1 MGSTDEREGR
11 SRRRRRRR
19 PDSAESHAT
28 HAEATADPER
38 GSSARRSSGRTA
50 SLTPQARQLVPLE
63 TLSLASQP
71 IEDQDN
77 AEANAVM
84 VFSSE
89 GRRHTGKRR
98 ASGERAYSAEET
110 KADQA
115 APRGQ
120 MRQLVEVEEAGLVH
134 RGSRRSRRS
143 TAASARAT
151 VAPPARPISNAT
163 RNITFAMLQ
172 PHFERPLQQAAD
184 SFGVCTTLLKKICR
198 RNGISNWPYRKIC
211 GLRKSIASMAKQVNY
226 FDGEQKRAYAD
237 QLDKLQRELEAYL
250 RTGSEVTEAF
260 ERILDAEV
268 AAAEAARSSIDM
280 GEGLGDEEEKDAEE
294 AERWTSRPSIL
305 QPRYSEEEGLEA
317 SLEPPTVLRRAVG
330 PDEIAEERQ
339 RQLRGPPLQPPPVFL
354 TIATHHRALPSI
366 ASILQHQS
374 YSSPS
379 RAASTHSS
387 GAAARTPQ
395 YPESQQQQQWTY
407 FPPANDDAV

>member
-1 MGSTDEREGR
+1 MKGGVDLKDEKEG
-11 SRRRRRRR
+11 
-19 PDSAESHAT
+19 DA
-28 HAEATADPER
+28 
-38 GSSARRSSGRTA
+38 SGRAA
-50 SLTPQARQLVPLE
+50 SLTPQTRQLVPLE

-71 IEDQDN
+71 VEDREN
-77 AEANAVM
+77 AETNAV
-84 VFSSE
+84 VAFSSE

-98 ASGERAYSAEET
+98 ASGEMAFSREEA

-115 APRGQ
+115 ALRGQ
-120 MRQLVEVEEAGLVH
+120 MRQLVEVEEADLLH
-134 RGSRRSRRS
+134 RGSRRTRRS
-143 TAASARAT
+143 TAAPARAT

-163 RNITFAMLQ
+163 RNITFAMLR

-250 RTGSEVTEAF
+250 RTGTEVTEAF
-260 ERILDAEV
+260 ERILDAEA
-268 AAAEAARSSIDM
+268 AAAEAAHNPIDV
-280 GEGLGDEEEKDAEE
+280 GEGLGDEEEEKDAEE
-294 AERWTSRPSIL
+294 AERWTNRPSIL
-305 QPRYSEEEGLEA
+305 QPRYSEAGGLEA
-317 SLEPPTVLRRAVG
+317 SQDPPTVLRRAVE
-330 PDEIAEERQ
+330 PDGTAEERQ

-395 YPESQQQQQWTY
+395 YPESQQQQQQWMY
-407 FPPANDDAV
+407 FPPANDDAA